1 MAETLTGGS
10 APLATIVMYHFVRPP
25 GTGAFPRLKSLDL
38 GAFRQQLEYLRT
50 HYSPVDLFDLVG
62 AAEHAEPL
70 PPRPVV
76 LTFDDGYLD
85 HHEFVV
91 PLLQQARVRAVFF
104 PVASALLERR
114 VLDVNKIQ
122 LILAA
127 SGDVGPIVQAIDAAI
142 DRARAERDL
151 PAPAEFR
158 ARWWTPSRWDPP
170 GVVYVKRLLQ
180 HALPEDVRVPLV
192 DALFRTWVSSDEG
205 AIAGELYMSTEQLR
219 DLRTCGMVVG
229 AHGDRHIR
237 LSTLT
242 RAGQACEID
251 GALRV
256 LTAVDLPTRR
266 FVYAYANGD
275 HNEDSVRLL
284 RARHCTAAVT
294 TRPDLASIT
303 AGGMLE
309 LPRIDTN
316 DLPPLAEFPNAWMQ
330 RAQSRPA

>member
-1 MAETLTGGS
+1 MAETLTLCS
-10 APLATIVMYHFVRPP
+10 APLATIVMYHFVRPSGLGP
-25 GTGAFPRLKSLDL
+25 FPRLKSLDL
-38 GAFRQQLEYLRT
+38 EAFRQQLDYVRT

-70 PPRPVV
+70 PPRPIV

-85 HHEFVV
+85 HHEFVL
-91 PLLQQARVRAVFF
+91 PLLQESRVRAVFF

-127 SGDVGPIVQAIDAAI
+127 RDDLGPMIQAIDAAI
-142 DRARAERDL
+142 ERARAERDL
-151 PAPAEFR
+151 PAVAELR

-170 GVVYVKRLLQ
+170 EVVYVKRLLQ

-192 DALFRTWVSSDEG
+192 DALFRAWVSTDED
-205 AIAGELYMSTEQLR
+205 AVACELYMRPDHVR
-219 DLRTCGMVVG
+219 DLRTSGMVIG
-229 AHGDRHIR
+229 AHGDRHVR

-242 RAGQACEID
+242 REAQACEID

-256 LTAVDLPTRR
+256 LTAVDLPAHR

-275 HNEDSVRLL
+275 HNEDSVELL

-294 TRPDLASIT
+294 THPDLASIT
-303 AGGMLE
+303 AGGMLT

-316 DLPPLAEFPNAWMQ
+316 DLPPLAAVPNAWTL
-330 RAQSRPA
+330 RALPGPA